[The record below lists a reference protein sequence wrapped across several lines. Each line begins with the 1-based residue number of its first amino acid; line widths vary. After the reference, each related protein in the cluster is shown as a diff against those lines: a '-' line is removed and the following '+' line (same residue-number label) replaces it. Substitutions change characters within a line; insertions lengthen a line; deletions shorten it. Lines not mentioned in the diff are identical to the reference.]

1 VQALRGITLS
11 IEEGEFVAITGASGS
26 GKSTFMNLIGCL
38 DSPTRGTYHL
48 NGHDVSRLSH
58 SKLATIRNR
67 NIGFVFQQFNL
78 LPRASALENVE
89 LPMVYSGVGRRQRK
103 FRARASLES
112 VGLAHEADRF
122 PAQLSGGQQ
131 QRVAIAR
138 ALVNSPTLLLADEP
152 TGALDSHTA
161 REIMTIFKN
170 LHRKGQ
176 AILVV
181 THNPDVAACTQRTVR
196 LKDGML
202 IADVLN
208 TAREAA

>member
-1 VQALRGITLS
+1 MTLVRVTDLAKTYTVGKREVQALCGITLS
-11 IEEGEFVAITGASGS
+11 IEEREFVAVTGASGS

-89 LPMVYSGVGRRQRK
+89 LPMVYSGVGRRQRR
-103 FRARASLES
+103 FRARAGLES
-112 VGLAHEADRF
+112 HEADRF

-131 QRVAIAR
+131 QR
-138 ALVNSPTLLLADEP
+138 SQLL
-152 TGALDSHTA
+152 GHW
-161 REIMTIFKN
+161 
-170 LHRKGQ
+170 
-176 AILVV
+176 
-181 THNPDVAACTQRTVR
+181 
-196 LKDGML
+196 
-202 IADVLN
+202 
-208 TAREAA
+208 